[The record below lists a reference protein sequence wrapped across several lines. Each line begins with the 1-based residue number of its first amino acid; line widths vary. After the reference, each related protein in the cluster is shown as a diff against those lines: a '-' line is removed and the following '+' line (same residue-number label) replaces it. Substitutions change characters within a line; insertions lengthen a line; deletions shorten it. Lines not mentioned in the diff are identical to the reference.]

1 MKLITSLEVIDD
13 IIGNRGNCLQRCP
26 LDHETRFGTLRLS
39 LGADLL
45 TLGLDLSLELI
56 ILDFPKAELLSAPRW
71 HNMLHTHVNPLPY
84 DSVADLNETS
94 KGNFNKHQIP
104 KSMRHTHKTLETK
117 INTRAEPQSRKCLKI
132 YMKGNNHAQKR

>member
-45 TLGLDLSLELI
+45 TLGLGLSLELI
-56 ILDFPKAELLSAPRW
+56 ILDLPKAELLSAP
-71 HNMLHTHVNPLPY
+71 
-84 DSVADLNETS
+84 
-94 KGNFNKHQIP
+94 
-104 KSMRHTHKTLETK
+104 
-117 INTRAEPQSRKCLKI
+117 
-132 YMKGNNHAQKR
+132 